1 MHSIPFPKTECT
13 VSALLFRS
21 MEIEELDELAGIL
34 SGKLDHLPIR
44 KRNGTDANRILS
56 VNSREGEAYAPT
68 FSDSS
73 RFEID
78 ARQGERGGESERF
91 FNVSETGSDT
101 GTLETTRKEA
111 MASGFLLPFTEEH
124 SRRSQDGVVRA
135 GIREKGGRKTYP
147 RSTFDKK

>member
-101 GTLETTRKEA
+101 GTLETTRKENGEWFSSSFHRGTLEA
-111 MASGFLLPFTEEH
+111 EPRR
-124 SRRSQDGVVRA
+124 RRSRGHK
-135 GIREKGGRKTYP
+135 REGRKEDLSP
-147 RSTFDKK
+147 FDF

>member
-101 GTLETTRKEA
+101 ERSKPRGKRT
-111 MASGFLLPFTEEH
+111 ASGFLLPFTEEH